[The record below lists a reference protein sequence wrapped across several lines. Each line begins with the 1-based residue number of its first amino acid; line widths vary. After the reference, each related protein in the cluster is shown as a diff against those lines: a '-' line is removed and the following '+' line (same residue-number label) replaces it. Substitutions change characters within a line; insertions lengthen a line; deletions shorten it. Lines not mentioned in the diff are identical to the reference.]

1 MLTSSASQYL
11 HPDYLQPL
19 PTTSIPFKQYTNQ
32 SDLESCTS
40 AHRTHE
46 LSIQIDLDAKKSPLA
61 LLAQTCSSIGK
72 DSGNNKSIIP
82 PLEKKDSQKEKDVK
96 SDTPKSGSGEEKG
109 RSSTAS
115 DKKDG
120 SSPGRGLDSPKGGFR
135 APAPKDIPPLVPITS
150 SSTAGDKSTSS
161 RGSPKTSTSTSS
173 SSSERESTSVTS
185 AAQSSLSSSTSSS
198 SSAGAY
204 VSSNSRLGSLSCS
217 NLMLDISQQESAVK
231 ALGLPAT
238 HPTLP
243 GSLKADGLTAPSAL
257 HPGLSGYPSL
267 PLFGH
272 PLAMDASSMYSNLS
286 GHSALSAAH
295 KGLSP
300 YVSYARVKTS
310 SGATTLVPVCKDP
323 YCTHCQ
329 MTMQSA
335 QLSSG
340 CAAGCSQ
347 CNHEKS
353 LVAPTSLSAHSGLGS
368 LPLLPHSAASLS
380 LASSLYPHAFGMF
393 PGSQTGLPPYVCN
406 WMAGSDYC
414 GKRFATSDEL
424 LQHLRTHTSSTE
436 AAAAALSHAG
446 LPYSALAPSLATA
459 CHSHYP
465 TPGSLSP
472 NTLRQAYPRSISPNS
487 LLVANRY
494 HPYKSPLSSLPAPVG
509 SALGSAGLPSLGAY
523 YSPYSLYGQR
533 LGAVAP

>member
-1 MLTSSASQYL
+1 M
-11 HPDYLQPL
+11 
-19 PTTSIPFKQYTNQ
+19 N
-32 SDLESCTS
+32 
-40 AHRTHE
+40 
-46 LSIQIDLDAKKSPLA
+46 
-61 LLAQTCSSIGK
+61 
-72 DSGNNKSIIP
+72 
-82 PLEKKDSQKEKDVK
+82 
-96 SDTPKSGSGEEKG
+96 
-109 RSSTAS
+109 
-115 DKKDG
+115 G
-120 SSPGRGLDSPKGGFR
+120 SS
-135 APAPKDIPPLVPITS
+135 
-150 SSTAGDKSTSS
+150 
-161 RGSPKTSTSTSS
+161 
-173 SSSERESTSVTS
+173 
-185 AAQSSLSSSTSSS
+185 
-198 SSAGAY
+198 
-204 VSSNSRLGSLSCS
+204 RLSLSCS
-217 NLMLDISQQESAVK
+217 NLMLDISQQESAAK
-231 ALGLPAT
+231 ALGLPAS

-286 GHSALSAAH
+286 GHSGLASAAAAAAAAH

-340 CAAGCSQ
+340 CAAGCTQ
-347 CNHEKS
+347 CSHEKS
-353 LVAPTSLSAHSGLGS
+353 LGAPTSLSGGGGLGS
-368 LPLLPHSAASLS
+368 LQLLPHSAASLS
-380 LASSLYPHAFGMF
+380 LASTLYPHAFGMF
-393 PGSQTGLPPYVCN
+393 PGAHAGLPYVCN

-414 GKRFATSDEL
+414 GKRFSTSDEL

-446 LPYSALAPSLATA
+446 LPYSALAPSLASA

-472 NTLRQAYPRSISPNS
+472 NTLRQAYPRSLSPNS
-487 LLVANRY
+487 LLTANRY